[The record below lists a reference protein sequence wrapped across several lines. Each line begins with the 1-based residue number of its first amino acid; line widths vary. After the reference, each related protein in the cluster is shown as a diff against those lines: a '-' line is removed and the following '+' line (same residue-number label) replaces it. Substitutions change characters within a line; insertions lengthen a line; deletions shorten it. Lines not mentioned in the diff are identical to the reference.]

1 MTLYLDARTNCSDLM
16 VDFIE
21 VQLSNGEVVSLNWDE
36 SEIDV
41 MMPDLVPDTRESTSM
56 KSTPMDGWMIFGK

>member
-16 VDFIE
+16 VDSSKFSYQTE
-21 VQLSNGEVVSLNWDE
+21 RSYLSTGIKAELT
-36 SEIDV
+36 V